1 MSGTIS
7 SERAS
12 YIALTGKLGQS
23 LMVFRVTPP
32 FGEIKNIF
40 KGVGNY
46 RIGIMSNNETAAALD
61 VSDRRD

>member
-1 MSGTIS
+1 VSGTIS

-12 YIALTGKLGQS
+12 YIALSGKLGQS
-23 LMVFRVTPP
+23 VMAFRVLRP

-46 RIGIMSNNETAAALD
+46 RIEIMSNNETAAALD

>member
-1 MSGTIS
+1 M
-7 SERAS
+7 A
-12 YIALTGKLGQS
+12 
-23 LMVFRVTPP
+23 FRVLRR

-46 RIGIMSNNETAAALD
+46 RIEIMSNNETAAALD